1 MKHCILVVL
10 LCCMLGVNAQTQQD
24 SAKHIIYAELF
35 GTSDIYSVNYEH
47 LLSNKYSLRAGFSW
61 LPGSWQLNGLNNRS
75 FYYLPLEF
83 NRIFGASAHKFAAS
97 ASILTTLIYG
107 YTTPNQYRFS
117 PSLGCSYRFQ
127 PKGKNVFLKAGV
139 NLRVPLY
146 LSADVYE
153 VFFYTHNN
161 WLVWP
166 QVAAGYKF

>member
-1 MKHCILVVL
+1 MIRGLLIVL
-10 LCCMLGVNAQTQQD
+10 LTCTLCFSVKAQQD
-24 SAKHIIYAELF
+24 SAKHIVYAELF
-35 GTSDIYSVNYEH
+35 GTSDIYSINYEY
-47 LLSNKYSLRAGFSW
+47 LLSNKYSLRGGFSW

-83 NRIFGASAHKFAAS
+83 NRIFGTSAHKVAAS
-97 ASILTTLIYG
+97 ASILTTLTYG

-127 PKGKNVFLKAGV
+127 PMSNNVFLKAGV
-139 NLRVPLY
+139 NLRVPIY

-153 VFFYTHNN
+153 VFFYTHTN
-161 WLVWP
+161 WLFWP

>member
-1 MKHCILVVL
+1 MTRLSLVVV
-10 LCCMLGVNAQTQQD
+10 LCCVLSICAKAQQD
-24 SAKHIIYAELF
+24 SSKHIVFGELF
-35 GTSDIYSVNYEH
+35 GTSDIYSVNYER

-75 FYYLPLEF
+75 FYYLPVEF
-83 NRIFGASAHKFAAS
+83 NRIFGASAHKVAAS

-107 YTTPNQYRFS
+107 YTTPNQYRFL

-127 PKGKNVFLKAGV
+127 SQGKNVFLKAGV
-139 NLRVPLY
+139 NLRVPIY

-161 WLVWP
+161 WLLWP